1 MEYHTLNEKNKK
13 KKQKKKNNDMTEP
26 WMMDRLTSG
35 PFEGTAGDEIWSER
49 KKERKKK
56 ELKQGN
62 ENVVR

>member
-1 MEYHTLNEKNKK
+1 
-13 KKQKKKNNDMTEP
+13 MTEP